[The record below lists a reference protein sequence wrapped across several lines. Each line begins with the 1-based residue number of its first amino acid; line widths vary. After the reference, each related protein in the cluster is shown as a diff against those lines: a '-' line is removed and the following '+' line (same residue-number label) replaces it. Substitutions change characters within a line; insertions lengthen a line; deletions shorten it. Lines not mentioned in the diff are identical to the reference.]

1 MCSSSLNPW
10 PSSVTSSELPSIL
23 SFQTRD
29 SVAPKLQQW
38 VQLVVASCGD
48 NCPPESRLAAA
59 EVLTSTA
66 PCFLTNVHPILGKC
80 TGWGAGPQ
88 SVNRHSRL
96 KKREDKNDSMHHT
109 ITAFKYIKT
118 LLVPTLIIFHHNCL
132 FSFQSCF
139 PSHSPYV
146 SKSLCGLPEIHL
158 IISLY

>member
-10 PSSVTSSELPSIL
+10 QSSVTSSELPSIL
-23 SFQTRD
+23 CFQTRD

-38 VQLVVASCGD
+38 VQLVIASCGD
-48 NCPPESRLAAA
+48 NRPPESRLAAA

-80 TGWGAGPQ
+80 TGWGEGPCLKSPQ
-88 SVNRHSRL
+88 GVNRHSRL

-118 LLVPTLIIFHHNCL
+118 LLVPTLIIFHQQL
-132 FSFQSCF
+132 PLFFSIMFPKPFSFCF
-139 PSHSPYV
+139 QKPLWSS
-146 SKSLCGLPEIHL
+146 
-158 IISLY
+158 